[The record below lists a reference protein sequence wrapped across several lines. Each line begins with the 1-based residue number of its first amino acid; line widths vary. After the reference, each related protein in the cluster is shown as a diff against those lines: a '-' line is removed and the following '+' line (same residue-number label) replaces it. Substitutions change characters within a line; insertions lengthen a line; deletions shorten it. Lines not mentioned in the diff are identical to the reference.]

1 MRRGPMRSVWDGA
14 EKGLTGAPKTARVH
28 GCHQSHREMLK
39 WPYTVGGGVPPPPP
53 RTNHVGKVATYPL
66 PSRGSKCVEK
76 IRNGYLTP
84 TVLGAHM
91 GAKWLPATNQ
101 HSNSGL
107 ASPQLSVQEQQSSI
121 R

>member
-1 MRRGPMRSVWDGA
+1 M
-14 EKGLTGAPKTARVH
+14 
-28 GCHQSHREMLK
+28 
-39 WPYTVGGGVPPPPP
+39 
-53 RTNHVGKVATYPL
+53 GKVATYPL
-66 PSRGSKCVEK
+66 ASGAGGGGGGNAKRGDK

-91 GAKWLPATNQ
+91 GAKWLPAINQ